1 VALAN
6 STLGKLFAS
15 GTANTASGSN
25 IYWDAGSDWYYDT
38 AYAYKIDAQT
48 YQLQAMRQ
56 QTLTQSDL
64 QKALAQMSGVGLV
77 EQGAPAP
84 DTQRAKARQPESNL
98 AWLNRRVDEVR
109 VRL

>member
-56 QTLTQSDL
+56 QTLL